1 MTTLIIA
8 TLLLVTSFA
17 AGLLVGI
24 KHAEKGRAI
33 KDAIKK

>member
-1 MTTLIIA
+1 MSI
-8 TLLLVTSFA
+8 LLLALVTLASFS

-24 KHAEKGRAI
+24 KHAQKGQAI